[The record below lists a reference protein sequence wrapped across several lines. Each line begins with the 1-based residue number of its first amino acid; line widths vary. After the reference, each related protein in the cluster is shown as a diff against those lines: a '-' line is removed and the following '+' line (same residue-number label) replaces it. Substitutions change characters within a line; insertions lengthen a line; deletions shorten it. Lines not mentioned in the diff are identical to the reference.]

1 MKKLFIY
8 IAVLLVLI
16 PSTGFALEN
25 PADVTGGSENAPK
38 SAADDSDYGST
49 LQDTLF
55 NTDLS
60 GLEGQYSEYL
70 EKLSGQN
77 AGDMVANLAN
87 GDFTSVSPGGVLA
100 AVMSQFLYG
109 IRDNIPIM
117 VQVLVILLIMSIL
130 KQLSSNLGNNTQSV
144 SNAAYY
150 VGYIIICGLIVSIIF
165 NIFSMGRD
173 VVQSIST
180 FTEYLTPILF
190 TLLTAIGGFTSA
202 SVLQPAITAFTGG
215 VTQII
220 TYYIFPALI
229 VDMVFV
235 LIGNISSNL
244 NLKGFS
250 SLIDSVIKWSLGIIF
265 IVFLGIVAIQGA
277 GAGLFDGISIRT
289 AKYTISESIPIVG
302 GMFSESVDTVVACS
316 ALVKNAVGITGLLII
331 VSMILAPV
339 INLVI
344 NIFLFKILSA
354 VSSPFSDKRSIEMID
369 GTSNVIVL
377 LLVTVLTIGVM
388 AFILVG
394 ILMGVGNINMM
405 MR

>member
-1 MKKLFIY
+1 MKKILIC
-8 IAVLLVLI
+8 IVVMIMLI
-16 PSTGFALEN
+16 PSTGFA
-25 PADVTGGSENAPK
+25 AENAAQDSTDGSQDAFGVSDGDFE
-38 SAADDSDYGST
+38 SA
-49 LQDTLF
+49 LNDTLF

-60 GLEGQYSEYL
+60 GLQGKYSEYL
-70 EKLSGQN
+70 EKISGQN
-77 AGDMVANLAN
+77 AADMIADLSN

-100 AVMSQFLYG
+100 AVLGQFLYG

-117 VQVLVILLIMSIL
+117 VQILAILLIMSIL
-130 KQLSSNLGNNTQSV
+130 KQMTDNLGNNTQSV
-144 SNAAYY
+144 SSAAYY
-150 VGYIIICGLIVSIIF
+150 VGYIIICSLIVSIVFSIF
-165 NIFSMGRD
+165 NTGRD
-173 VVQSIST
+173 VVQTVST

-235 LIGNISSNL
+235 LVGNLSSNM

-289 AKYTISESIPIVG
+289 AKYTISESVPIVG
-302 GMFSESVDTVVACS
+302 GMFSESIDTVVACS

-331 VSMILAPV
+331 VAIILTPA
-339 INLVI
+339 INLII

-354 VSSPFSDKRSIEMID
+354 ISSPFSDKRSIEMID

>member
-1 MKKLFIY
+1 
-8 IAVLLVLI
+8 
-16 PSTGFALEN
+16 
-25 PADVTGGSENAPK
+25 
-38 SAADDSDYGST
+38 
-49 LQDTLF
+49 
-55 NTDLS
+55 
-60 GLEGQYSEYL
+60 
-70 EKLSGQN
+70 
-77 AGDMVANLAN
+77 
-87 GDFTSVSPGGVLA
+87 
-100 AVMSQFLYG
+100 
-109 IRDNIPIM
+109 
-117 VQVLVILLIMSIL
+117 
-130 KQLSSNLGNNTQSV
+130 
-144 SNAAYY
+144 
-150 VGYIIICGLIVSIIF
+150 
-165 NIFSMGRD
+165 
-173 VVQSIST
+173 
-180 FTEYLTPILF
+180 
-190 TLLTAIGGFTSA
+190 
-202 SVLQPAITAFTGG
+202 LQPAITAFTGG

-235 LIGNISSNL
+235 LVGNLSSNM

-289 AKYTISESIPIVG
+289 AKYTISESVPIVG
-302 GMFSESVDTVVACS
+302 GMFSESIDTVVACS

-331 VSMILAPV
+331 VAIILTPA
-339 INLVI
+339 INLII

-354 VSSPFSDKRSIEMID
+354 ISSPFSDKRSIEMID